1 MEPGNGALLAFQ
13 IPESLDYR
21 GLLRPP
27 GAEEAGRL
35 DASTAP
41 DPDGW
46 TAEDVDAALGPV
58 MAATS
63 RAPHECLNLLTTD
76 TFCCAFNLA
85 RHFPNLER
93 ARQLAF
99 SQTLA
104 ALCSRAHDVLE
115 KVPPT
120 PYFSSAEAAA
130 NRSYLDLER
139 KIAGSRVSGASQH
152 GAMLYNGADTALMV
166 KHSDMGQVLRSL
178 CHLCVFLV
186 CTTFRCTVAS
196 SKEGE
201 KSALLSDLAPGKKG
215 KSARGGGARRRKAG
229 DDGNVNLVAL
239 ELLADSLLQLARSA
253 IRVPFSGEYGG
264 IGRPDSPLLR
274 MLLDTL
280 LLALSTPAMG
290 PATDKLTDALSRLI
304 RIHFEIMRDCM
315 QAAKARRMLAGRVP
329 QGGGPEAAAA
339 ADEPGDTPVDS
350 ARTDDSTAGR
360 HDSSGVDNDWLVTL
374 SEELKKSHTVNVADA
389 LVLLDGS
396 EIPAAVVNEL
406 LVLVRERFVLQAS
419 GGTVQM
425 MSSLIQ
431 LEYTN
436 VGVFIER
443 MARRLPEAVLRS
455 LEELRQLLDVPC
467 YNLRKSIME
476 SVKLMVIM
484 AKGEG
489 DDAPADGAGDYAASS
504 SKAALCARH
513 RETMLQL
520 LLARQCDAYMYA
532 RASLLKAFQE
542 ILEAGALP
550 IRWLVTTASFAISRL
565 WDRGSQVRQR
575 ALSLL
580 TTLILDATTKRFML
594 PLNAAGLKH
603 DLGII
608 HAQMAKVDTI
618 LSYVARGGSSAA
630 EGEETPEQAGH
641 GPRAEDGA
649 VAPDEAQS
657 DPAEPSDAAKP
668 AERSDSAEPS
678 DSANPAERSDPAE
691 PSDAAKPD
699 ERSDPAEPSD
709 APVTTPNAQA
719 GEQECQQLLREL
731 NEELGESISWDDRR
745 DLDTLRAKLE
755 VAAEMY
761 TDVHEIATK
770 VESSIRVCGDLLKS
784 SVEGD
789 QRAAIRY
796 LATCHLMGVQPA
808 TELLPRVWA
817 LAWSNNQNVVDAVL
831 HEFRNLYF
839 SYGDEAAIANSLVE
853 LLSSSSLTSFASIEK
868 IFEVNLAR
876 DQPYFANLDRVMVA
890 LLRIALAPNHQ
901 LGRDATPRVALGVMR
916 LLINSSLRSKSP
928 LAAAI
933 RNFDEKRLSA
943 IRGLLQLSAGHSCTI
958 FGEVCSIL
966 AGATPSPLMED
977 VAAHIL
983 KLFVGMFG
991 STDNSWFRMAQ
1002 CVVDVTFTHCKF
1014 AESVW
1019 SQTLG
1024 GMMERLG
1031 VPGIGSGADKSSLG
1045 AVPGG
1050 PPSEALPSAESD
1062 TATAPA
1068 TSTATVRQLAQ
1079 VIFLSGHVAI
1089 RTLISMDRLQTD
1101 LKSARADLEA
1111 LDEGNLAND
1120 ASSQMGVASSDEQE
1134 RDLFEQLC
1142 DKSIVCENLLGGPVR
1157 SLIVACLR
1165 NPLHFVTH
1173 GSSGGHHWSRGDLS
1187 EPSAVPQQALA
1198 AAQREVSIL
1207 KTCAAIALCKMAAVS
1222 KRFCRSLFQPDD
1234 ASRPAC
1240 SVLEVII
1247 SLLLNKRLAP
1257 GADSGALIGSLRN
1270 YYYLSEPVAS
1280 ELRATLLISYGDL
1293 LCRHPNLLEPW
1304 NDEVWPILL
1313 DRDDRVR
1320 ETAVLVFTHLVMN
1333 DMVKPR
1339 GKLVDA
1345 MMFLTLDTHSKV
1357 SDCARTFFHEVDRKN
1372 ANTIY
1377 NCFPEMVATLARN
1390 RRRQSVKRNLKVL
1403 QMLLKFIRRD
1413 RQAESIVEKVCFR
1426 LQATAPS
1433 DRPAIVV
1440 YAHVLLGL
1448 CQDERCMAK
1457 LIASMPLI
1465 NRVLLESDILLAAL
1479 LIICKRARSSNLG
1492 RRAGDAERPGDGGDT
1507 TAPGAL
1513 AVAGGAAGES
1523 ASIKDQAEE
1532 LSSRLH
1538 SLFGERRSSHVTH
1551 IAANAE
1557 SIVAAAEKPGPGEDD
1572 AACAENLF
1580 IRNFGW
1586 VSAGTDRD
1594 LSDNEPEPPQA
1605 GHSELLAHVKQELD
1619 VAVGSRLVERASEG
1633 TKRKRSA
1640 QSS

>member
-1 MEPGNGALLAFQ
+1 MEAGCGALLAFH

-35 DASTAP
+35 DASNAD
-41 DPDGW
+41 DPDAW
-46 TAEDVDAALGPV
+46 SAADVEAALGAV
-58 MAATS
+58 KAATS
-63 RAPHECLNLLTTD
+63 RAPQECLNLLTTD

-93 ARQLAF
+93 ARQLSF
-99 SQTLA
+99 SQILA
-104 ALCSRAHDVLE
+104 ALCSRAHDLLE

-139 KIAGSRVSGASQH
+139 KIAECRIVGTSQH
-152 GAMLYNGADTALMV
+152 GSMRYNDQDAALMV
-166 KHSDMGQVLRSL
+166 KPSDMGQVLRSL

-186 CTTFRCTVAS
+186 CMTFRCTVTS

-201 KSALLSDLAPGKKG
+201 KNTLLSELAPGRKG
-215 KSARGGGARRRKAG
+215 KASRGSGGRRRKVE

-239 ELLADSLLQLARSA
+239 ELLADSMLQLTRSA

-264 IGRPDSPLLR
+264 IGRPDPPLMR

-280 LLALSTPAMG
+280 MLALSTPAMG
-290 PATDKLTDALSRLI
+290 FATDKLTDALSRLI
-304 RIHFEIMRDCM
+304 KINFDVTRECINN
-315 QAAKARRMLAGRVP
+315 AKTSKVLAGKARQKGTKDPDAS
-329 QGGGPEAAAA
+329 E
-339 ADEPGDTPVDS
+339 DESDASPVDS
-350 ARTDDSTAGR
+350 ARTEDDTAGR
-360 HDSSGVDNDWLVTL
+360 TGTCQVDNDWLVTL
-374 SEELKKSHTVNVADA
+374 SEELKKSHTINIADA

-396 EIPAAVVNEL
+396 DIPAAVVNEL
-406 LVLVRERFVLQAS
+406 LVLVRESFVLQAS

-425 MSSLIQ
+425 MSSMIQ

-443 MARRLPEAVLRS
+443 MVRKQPDAVLRS
-455 LEELRQLLDVPC
+455 LEELKQLLDVPC

-484 AKGEG
+484 AKSEGEEEQA
-489 DDAPADGAGDYAASS
+489 DDAGDYAASS

-513 RETMLQL
+513 REAMLQL
-520 LLARQCDAYMYA
+520 LFARQYDSYMYA
-532 RASLLKAFQE
+532 RASLLKAFQD
-542 ILEAGALP
+542 IIEAGALP
-550 IRWLVTTASFAISRL
+550 IRWLVITASFAISRL

-580 TTLILDATTKRFML
+580 TTLIEDATTKRFKL
-594 PLNAAGLKH
+594 PLDAKSLKH
-603 DLGII
+603 DLDII
-608 HAQMAKVDTI
+608 QAQMAKVDTI
-618 LSYVARGGSSAA
+618 LSYVAAGSNSDRPAEEMTAQSEDGSHTEDGGSARGG
-630 EGEETPEQAGH
+630 
-641 GPRAEDGA
+641 
-649 VAPDEAQS
+649 
-657 DPAEPSDAAKP
+657 EPSDKVNLDEHVDSTETAP
-668 AERSDSAEPS
+668 NVQIGAE
-678 DSANPAERSDPAE
+678 
-691 PSDAAKPD
+691 K
-699 ERSDPAEPSD
+699 
-709 APVTTPNAQA
+709 
-719 GEQECQQLLREL
+719 CQQLLNEL
-731 NEELGESISWDDRR
+731 NEELGERITLDDNRA
-745 DLDTLRAKLE
+745 LDTLRAKLE
-755 VAAEMY
+755 VASEMY
-761 TDVHEIATK
+761 TDVHEIAIK
-770 VESSIRVCGDLLKS
+770 VESSIQVCSDLLQS

-796 LATCHLMGVQPA
+796 IGTCHLMGVKPA
-808 TELLPRVWA
+808 TKLLPRVWA
-817 LAWSNNQNVVDAVL
+817 LAWSNNQNVVDSVL

-839 SYGDEAAIANSLVE
+839 SYGEDAAIANNLVA

-868 IFEVNLAR
+868 IFEVNLSR
-876 DQPYFANLDRVMVA
+876 EQPYFANLDRIMVA

-916 LLINSSLRSKSP
+916 LLINSSMRSKSP

-933 RNFDEKRLSA
+933 RTFDEKRLSA
-943 IRGLLQLSAGHSCTI
+943 IRGLLQLSSGHSCTI

-966 AGATPSPLMED
+966 AGAIPSPLMED
-977 VAAHIL
+977 IAAYIL
-983 KLFVGMFG
+983 KLFVGTFG

-1019 SQTLG
+1019 SQTLS
-1024 GMMERLG
+1024 GMMEKLG
-1031 VPGIGSGADKSSLG
+1031 VSGIGSAADKSAL
-1045 AVPGG
+1045 AAL
-1050 PPSEALPSAESD
+1050 PSEASD
-1062 TATAPA
+1062 KAPE

-1089 RTLISMDRLQTD
+1089 RTLISMDRLQSD

-1111 LDEGNLAND
+1111 LDDGKLVADAAN
-1120 ASSQMGVASSDEQE
+1120 QMGVASSDEQE

-1142 DKSIVCENLLGGPVR
+1142 EKSIVCANLLGGPVK

-1173 GSSGGHHWSRGDLS
+1173 GSSDGHHWRREDLS
-1187 EPSAVPQQALA
+1187 APSTVSKEVLA

-1207 KTCAAIALCKMAAVS
+1207 KTCSAIALCKMAAVS
-1222 KRFCRSLFQPDD
+1222 KRFCRSLFQSDD
-1234 ASRPAC
+1234 STRPAC
-1240 SVLEVII
+1240 SILEVII
-1247 SLLLNKRLAP
+1247 SLLLNKRIATGADP
-1257 GADSGALIGSLRN
+1257 GALTGSRRN

-1390 RRRQSVKRNLKVL
+1390 RRQQSVKRNLRVL

-1413 RQAESIVEKVCFR
+1413 RQSESIVEKVCFR
-1426 LQATAPS
+1426 LQATAPT
-1433 DRPAIVV
+1433 DRSAIVV
-1440 YAHVLLGL
+1440 YAHVLLSL

-1465 NRVLLESDILLAAL
+1465 NRVLLESDILLAVL
-1479 LIICKRARSSNLG
+1479 LTICKRARSSNLG
-1492 RRAGDAERPGDGGDT
+1492 RRIGDGDRQGDSGES
-1507 TAPGAL
+1507 TA
-1513 AVAGGAAGES
+1513 AGVPAASSGAAGEN

-1532 LSSRLH
+1532 LSSRLNA
-1538 SLFGERRSSHVTH
+1538 LFGERRSSHVTQ

-1557 SIVAAAEKPGPGEDD
+1557 AIIAAAEDPGPGEDD
-1572 AACAENLF
+1572 ASCAENLF

-1586 VSAGTDRD
+1586 VSAGTDQD
-1594 LSDNEPEPPQA
+1594 LSDNEPESTRGQTPKA
-1605 GHSELLAHVKQELD
+1605 GHNDFPVPMKLESYA
-1619 VAVGSRLVERASEG
+1619 AVGETFVEREAG
-1633 TKRKRSA
+1633 AGMKRKRSA
-1640 QSS
+1640 EGS